1 VRRRV
6 SALSDAVDRVAI
18 EGAEAVD
25 HRAEHSAVDE
35 LLGWPRLALVSQEPS
50 EGNPVGLRAAF

>member
-1 VRRRV
+1 MRASEARHGARRRV

-25 HRAEHSAVDE
+25 HRAEHSAVEE
-35 LLGWPRLALVSQEPS
+35 LLG
-50 EGNPVGLRAAF
+50 